1 MTAPLLSPLGSSK
14 SKQSP
19 QFDPAKQ
26 TYVGKVGACHER
38 RNRNGGD
45 SMYPAR
51 EGRSLSGSA
60 GCSLTALSTEV
71 QLPVRGSYFVL

>member
-1 MTAPLLSPLGSSK
+1 MTASLLSPLGSSK

-26 TYVGKVGACHER
+26 AYAGKVRACHEG
-38 RNRNGGD
+38 RNRNIGD

-51 EGRSLSGSA
+51 ESLGKA
-60 GCSLTALSTEV
+60 DDFFQDL
-71 QLPVRGSYFVL
+71 